1 MRRAIGALLTAVLLA
16 GCSSDG
22 SEPDSA
28 APSPTAAAPAASPSA
43 TASSPTTPAAA
54 GDVPTLA
61 DPPDGDLL
69 LWLDTI
75 GVPVVAAVR
84 TSTQL
89 AQLADVTAEQRAST
103 CRQVATD
110 LDGIGSPELLTA
122 LAITADAE
130 TATLLVGDLRAKAAL
145 LAACLE
151 GGADLDARIAEV
163 AQTHAVAVAWLELLR
178 TGP

>member
-1 MRRAIGALLTAVLLA
+1 MRRVAACALAGVVLV
-16 GCSSDG
+16 GCSSGGD
-22 SEPDSA
+22 EAATPA
-28 APSPTAAAPAASPSA
+28 PAPSSPSA
-43 TASSPTTPAAA
+43 TAAAPSDTASTPPSPAEVGTPA
-54 GDVPTLA
+54 LA
-61 DPPDGDLL
+61 DPPEGDLG

-89 AQLADVTAEQRAST
+89 AQLAGATPEARAAT

-130 TATLLVGDLRAKAAL
+130 TATLLVGDLRAKADL
-145 LAACLE
+145 LTVCLD
-151 GGADLDARIAEV
+151 GGGDLEARIAEV
-163 AQTHAVAVAWLELLR
+163 AATHAVAVAWLERLR
-178 TGP
+178 SGT